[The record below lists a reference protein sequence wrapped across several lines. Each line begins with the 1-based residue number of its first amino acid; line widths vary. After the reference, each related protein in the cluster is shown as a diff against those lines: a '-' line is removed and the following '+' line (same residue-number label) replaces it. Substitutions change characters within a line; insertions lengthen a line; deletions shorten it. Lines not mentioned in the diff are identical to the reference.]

1 LVREEYNMS
10 MSDTIA
16 DMIARIKNGQKS
28 KLLFVKAPFSKMK
41 VSILNVLLEE
51 GYVKAYSVND
61 TNRDINIELK
71 YSNNGSPAILEISRV
86 STPGRRVY
94 SSISSLSEYYNG
106 MGTYIISTPKGIISD
121 KQARKLNVGGEV
133 ICKVF

>member
-1 LVREEYNMS
+1 MS